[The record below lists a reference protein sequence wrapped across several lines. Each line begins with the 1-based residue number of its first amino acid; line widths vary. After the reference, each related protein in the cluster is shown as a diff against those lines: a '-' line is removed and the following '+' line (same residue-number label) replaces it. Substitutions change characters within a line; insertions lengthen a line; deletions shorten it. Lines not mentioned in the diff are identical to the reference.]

1 MTSVFDDIILTGATR
16 VPSPEKFQ
24 ITPVRNAAGLSAYHR
39 LRHDVFVTEQGL
51 FADTERDDYDDDP
64 RTVVLLACRTGGPDA
79 GEVLGGVRL
88 HPMTGDGLSAPDLG
102 WWRGSR
108 LAVAQDC
115 RLVHGIGAAL
125 IRAAC
130 AEAESLGA
138 LRFDATVQ
146 ARHETLFRR
155 LGWVPRERL
164 DLHGTPHVIVD
175 WPVARFRRLA
185 AATKAALGPLVGDL
199 VGRDAWRGDDGAPV
213 PGTDVIAAT
222 DAILP
227 SMVERDPEWAG
238 WCSVLVNVNDLYAMG
253 ATPVGLMDALGA
265 RDASFARRVLRGL
278 TDAARAWG
286 VPVLGGHTQL
296 GVPAALSVTALGRTD
311 RPVAGGGAVPGQ
323 RLRVTADLGGG
334 WRPGYTGSQWDSS
347 TRRTPA
353 ELRALVDVVPALA
366 PTAAKDVS
374 MSGLVGTVG
383 MLAEA
388 SGCRAI
394 LDVADNPT
402 PAGTTRA
409 DWLTCFPGFAIVSA
423 EEATRQAAPGPTRPG
438 GPAALPGFLISAVCG
453 EFVPGEG
460 VALRWPDGVI
470 TEAVAAVTGL
480 GSTTVPAAAAPAEAR
495 MAAHI
500 TAPAHD
506 AGAAAERTKR

>member
-1 MTSVFDDIILTGATR
+1 VTSVFDDIILTGAR
-16 VPSPEKFQ
+16 LVPHQERFH
-24 ITPVRNAAGLSAYHR
+24 ITPVSDAAGLSAYHR

-51 FADTERDDYDDDP
+51 FASTDRDDYDDDP
-64 RTVVLLACRTGGPDA
+64 RAVVLLARRTGGPDA

-88 HPMTGDGLSAPDLG
+88 HPMTGDGLTAPDLG

-108 LAVAQDC
+108 LAVARDC
-115 RLVHGIGAAL
+115 RLVHGIGASL

-130 AEAESLGA
+130 VEAESRGA
-138 LRFDATVQ
+138 LRFDAIVQ
-146 ARHETLFRR
+146 ARREALFRR

-185 AATKAALGPLVGDL
+185 AATKAALGPLLGDL
-199 VGRDAWRGDDGAPV
+199 IVRDAWRGDDGAPV
-213 PGTDVIAAT
+213 PGSDVIVAT

-238 WCSVLVNVNDLYAMG
+238 WCSVLVNLNDLYAMG

-265 RDASFARRVLRGL
+265 RDASFARRMLRGL
-278 TDAARAWG
+278 ADAARAWG
-286 VPVLGGHTQL
+286 LPVLGGHTQL
-296 GVPAALSVTALGRTD
+296 GVPAALSVTALGRAD
-311 RPVAGGGAVPGQ
+311 RPVAGGGARPGQ
-323 RLRVTADLGGG
+323 RLRVTADLDGD

-353 ELRALVDVVPALA
+353 ELRALAGVVPALT

-374 MSGLVGTVG
+374 MSGLVGTAG

-394 LDVADNPT
+394 LDVADI
-402 PAGTTRA
+402 PAPASATRA
-409 DWLTCFPGFAIVSA
+409 DWLTCFPGFAMLSA
-423 EEATRQAAPGPTRPG
+423 EEATRPPA
-438 GPAALPGFLISAVCG
+438 GPAALPGFLTSAVCG
-453 EFVPGEG
+453 ELVPGEG

-470 TEAVAAVTGL
+470 TEAVGAVTGL
-480 GSTTVPAAAAPAEAR
+480 GSAIVPAAATAAGAR
-495 MAAHI
+495 
-500 TAPAHD
+500 TAPHLTAPPQE
-506 AGAAAERTKR
+506 AGAAAGGTKR

>member
-24 ITPVRNAAGLSAYHR
+24 ITPVRNAAGLAAYHR

-51 FADTERDDYDDDP
+51 FAGTERDDYDDDP

-79 GEVLGGVRL
+79 DEVLGGVRL

-185 AATKAALGPLVGDL
+185 SATKAALGSLVGDL

-278 TDAARAWG
+278 TDAARAWD

-311 RPVAGGGAVPGQ
+311 RPVAGGGAGPGQ

-353 ELRALVDVVPALA
+353 ELRALAGVVPALA

-374 MSGLVGTVG
+374 MSGLVG

-394 LDVADNPT
+394 LDVADIPA
-402 PAGTTRA
+402 PAGATRA

-423 EEATRQAAPGPTRPG
+423 EEATRQGAPGPG
-438 GPAALPGFLISAVCG
+438 GPAALPGFLTSAVCG

-480 GSTTVPAAAAPAEAR
+480 GSTTVTAAAAPAEAR
-495 MAAHI
+495 I